1 MKVFNIGVTLVRNGM
16 KNEREERLRKARLLN
31 AKILYKY
38 LKRNNCFANFAK
50 NTIKERLGNRFSMDD
65 FSKKKV
71 FKTLDKIGSIGQAF
85 SWIGSPQGDQYW
97 RKLDNDYCKFREH
110 IVEQMKVI
118 DPNTPTTLF

>member
-1 MKVFNIGVTLVRNGM
+1 M

-38 LKRNNCFANFAK
+38 LKRNSCFANFAK
-50 NTIKERLGNRFSMDD
+50 NTEEYTIKERPGNCFSMDD

-71 FKTLDKIGSIGQAF
+71 FKTLDKIGSICQAF
-85 SWIGSPQGDQYW
+85 SWIGSPQGDKYW
-97 RKLDNDYCKFREH
+97 RQLDNDYYKFRGH

-118 DPNTPTTLF
+118 DPNTPTALF

>member
-1 MKVFNIGVTLVRNGM
+1 M

-38 LKRNNCFANFAK
+38 LKRNNCFADFAK
-50 NTIKERLGNRFSMDD
+50 NTEEYTINHFSMDD

-71 FKTLDKIGSIGQAF
+71 FKTLDKIGSICRAF
-85 SWIGSPQGDQYW
+85 SWINSPQGDQYW
-97 RKLDNDYCKFREH
+97 RQLDNDYYKFREH

-118 DPNTPTTLF
+118 DPNTPTIHF

>member
-1 MKVFNIGVTLVRNGM
+1 M

-50 NTIKERLGNRFSMDD
+50 NTEEYTKETLGNRFSMDD

-71 FKTLDKIGSIGQAF
+71 FKTLYEIGSICRAF
-85 SWIGSPQGDQYW
+85 SWIDSPQGDQYW
-97 RKLDNDYCKFREH
+97 RQLYSDYYKFRAH

-118 DPNTPTTLF
+118 DPNTPTIHF